1 MEVLVNEVAARRE
14 TLFGGHSSGITNKNA
29 VAVVAIAAGT
39 ERSVAETVLF
49 SSYFVKYFRQHQRQ
63 KEIFSSTRTTL
74 VVFVDGNISL
84 FFHDEDVTLT
94 S

>member
-49 SSYFVKYFRQHQRQ
+49 SSYFVKYFRRHQRQ
-63 KEIFSSTRTTL
+63 KEIFLSTRTL
-74 VVFVDGNISL
+74 VVFIDGNISL